1 VIVQGKGA
9 AEKRLAERE
18 AEPVWKGCHASGTKA
33 AFRASLLPY
42 KCLILLSRSGREML
56 SQPVWICGPVGM
68 ETYTFQEKVSEKIVF
83 VYATA
88 LCHLGQMN
96 VFEFEFE
103 RVQ

>member
-1 VIVQGKGA
+1 
-9 AEKRLAERE
+9 
-18 AEPVWKGCHASGTKA
+18 
-33 AFRASLLPY
+33 
-42 KCLILLSRSGREML
+42 ML

-96 VFEFEFE
+96 VFEFEFAVSHVSMLMDLLPCHMSQAYHSGAVRYFDKSLE
-103 RVQ
+103 SGVCDSICLITPC